1 MTKKFLKINRKNFEK
16 SIDIKV
22 ERVYTTYVGRKTTQ
36 IKGVIEMFK
45 KITKEFLE
53 ENDIN
58 ISEDFNNMELERL
71 LKKEFEDEINNQI
84 K

>member
-1 MTKKFLKINRKNFEK
+1 MDQTGKYRA
-16 SIDIKV
+16 
-22 ERVYTTYVGRKTTQ
+22 YVDRKTTQ
-36 IKGVIEMFK
+36 IKGGNKMLK

-58 ISEDFNNMELERL
+58 IAEDFNNMELERL
-71 LKKEFEDEINNQI
+71 LKKEFEDEIENE

>member
-1 MTKKFLKINRKNFEK
+1 
-16 SIDIKV
+16 
-22 ERVYTTYVGRKTTQ
+22 
-36 IKGVIEMFK
+36 MFK

-58 ISEDFNNMELERL
+58 IAEDFPRMELERLFNTELERL
-71 LKKEFEDEINNQI
+71 LKKEFEDEIENE

>member
-1 MTKKFLKINRKNFEK
+1 
-16 SIDIKV
+16 
-22 ERVYTTYVGRKTTQ
+22 
-36 IKGVIEMFK
+36 MFK

-58 ISEDFNNMELERL
+58 AEDFNDMELERL
-71 LKKEFEDEINNQI
+71 LKKEFEDEIENE

>member
-1 MTKKFLKINRKNFEK
+1 M
-16 SIDIKV
+16 IK
-22 ERVYTTYVGRKTTQ
+22 
-36 IKGVIEMFK
+36 MFK

-58 ISEDFNNMELERL
+58 IAEDFPTMELERL
-71 LKKEFEDEINNQI
+71 FKKEFEDET

>member
-1 MTKKFLKINRKNFEK
+1 
-16 SIDIKV
+16 
-22 ERVYTTYVGRKTTQ
+22 
-36 IKGVIEMFK
+36 MFK

-58 ISEDFNNMELERL
+58 IAEDFSNMELERLFRNMELERL
-71 LKKEFEDEINNQI
+71 LKKEFEDENE

>member
-1 MTKKFLKINRKNFEK
+1 
-16 SIDIKV
+16 
-22 ERVYTTYVGRKTTQ
+22 
-36 IKGVIEMFK
+36 MFK

-58 ISEDFNNMELERL
+58 TAEDFNERELERLFRNIELEIL
-71 LKKEFEDEINNQI
+71 LKKEFEDEIKNE

>member
-1 MTKKFLKINRKNFEK
+1 
-16 SIDIKV
+16 
-22 ERVYTTYVGRKTTQ
+22 
-36 IKGVIEMFK
+36 MFK

-58 ISEDFNNMELERL
+58 TAEDFNNMELERL
-71 LKKEFEDEINNQI
+71 FKKVEEEIENE

>member
-1 MTKKFLKINRKNFEK
+1 
-16 SIDIKV
+16 
-22 ERVYTTYVGRKTTQ
+22 
-36 IKGVIEMFK
+36 MFK

-58 ISEDFNNMELERL
+58 IAEDFNDIELERL
-71 LKKEFEDEINNQI
+71 LKEVEDEIENE

>member
-1 MTKKFLKINRKNFEK
+1 
-16 SIDIKV
+16 
-22 ERVYTTYVGRKTTQ
+22 
-36 IKGVIEMFK
+36 MFK

-58 ISEDFNNMELERL
+58 AEEDFNNMELERL
-71 LKKEFEDEINNQI
+71 LKIEFEDEIENE